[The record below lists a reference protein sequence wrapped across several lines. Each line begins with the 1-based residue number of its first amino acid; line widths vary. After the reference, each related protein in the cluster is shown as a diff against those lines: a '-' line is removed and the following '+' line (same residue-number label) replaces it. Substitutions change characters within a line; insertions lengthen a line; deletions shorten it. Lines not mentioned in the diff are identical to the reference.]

1 MSISKECQGRRKK
14 LEYCLGGTF
23 FLGKSTGA
31 CFVFYPIPVSAWI
44 YGWFCEWYHCCTMR
58 FSLRFVYIPVV
69 DLVLFFPL
77 TLVLIEVKKQFH
89 SSSAAVCFP
98 PFGYYLVCRGGSDVY
113 FSNILRSLCL
123 LFCVLSQSSL
133 VLLLTRRVRDS
144 FDGTLVTSLAMC

>member
-1 MSISKECQGRRKK
+1 MSRQEEEAGILSWRDFLFREKYRGV
-14 LEYCLGGTF
+14 F
-23 FLGKSTGA
+23 F
-31 CFVFYPIPVSAWI
+31 FVLFFYPIPVSAWI

-58 FSLRFVYIPVV
+58 FSLRFMYIPVV

-123 LFCVLSQSSL
+123 LFCVLSPSSL

-144 FDGTLVTSLAMC
+144 FDGTLVTSLVMC